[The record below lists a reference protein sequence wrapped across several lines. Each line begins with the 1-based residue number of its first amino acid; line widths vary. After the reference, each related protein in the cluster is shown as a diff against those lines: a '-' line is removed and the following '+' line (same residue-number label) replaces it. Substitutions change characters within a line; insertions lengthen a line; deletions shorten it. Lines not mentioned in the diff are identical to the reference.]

1 MILKIIKKNTSFK
14 YSKLT
19 RMIRR
24 KLTQLEVT
32 LDDTKEL
39 DDLLIVCK
47 PSAAGLASSSTATIS
62 AQASSVPS
70 FLTKNN
76 FYPKHLHYIGK
87 PIESSQNADSIIIE
101 SAAGGTTS
109 TTTNVESI
117 TTESSSSV
125 GATSAEVG
133 FNPQPYNPTNRFQF
147 NQESQQLR

>member
-1 MILKIIKKNTSFK
+1 
-14 YSKLT
+14 
-19 RMIRR
+19 MIRR

-47 PSAAGLASSSTATIS
+47 PSAAGLASSSTATTS
-62 AQASSVPS
+62 APASSVPS

-87 PIESSQNADSIIIE
+87 PIESSQNTDSIIIE
-101 SAAGGTTS
+101 SVSVTGGTTS
-109 TTTNVESI
+109 TATNVESLAA
-117 TTESSSSV
+117 ESSSSV
-125 GATSAEVG
+125 GATSTEVG